1 MVETESGFW
10 PSSEDLM
17 AEGFKPIAEY
27 LKEASGL
34 TSSLFQSKHKYPVL
48 LWPQAGDW
56 IEDTAFQF
64 ETFSSE
70 YSDELPG
77 AISPSTESQIYET
90 LVIEIVKQASSAPA
104 NMICLGRAANNDIVI
119 ANNTVSK
126 LHTYFVVPEEGG
138 SCEIVDAN
146 STNGTVVNNKR
157 LVAYKNKALFNRD
170 NIHFGPSIQMVY
182 LTPDGFY
189 DLLQQLHR
197 SGITF

>member
-1 MVETESGFW
+1 MTGEFR
-10 PSSEDLM
+10 
-17 AEGFKPIAEY
+17 PIVEY

-34 TSSLFQSKHKYPVL
+34 TSSLFKGKHKYPVL

-77 AISPSTESQIYET
+77 EISPTTESQIFET
-90 LVIEIVKQASSAPA
+90 LVIEIAKHASTAPV

-119 ANNTVSK
+119 ANKTVSK
-126 LHTYFVVPEEGG
+126 LHTYFVLSAEGD
-138 SCEIVDAN
+138 SYQIVDAN
-146 STNGTVVNNKR
+146 STNGTLVNNKR
-157 LVAYKNKALFNRD
+157 LVAYKNKPLFNRD
-170 NIHFGPSIQMVY
+170 NIQFGPSIQMVY
-182 LTPDGFY
+182 LTSEGFY

>member
-1 MVETESGFW
+1 MVESFR
-10 PSSEDLM
+10 
-17 AEGFKPIAEY
+17 PIAEY

-34 TSSLFQSKHKYPVL
+34 TSSLFQAKHKYPVL

-70 YSDELPG
+70 YSDEPPG
-77 AISPSTESQIYET
+77 EISPSTESQIYET
-90 LVIEIVKQASSAPA
+90 LVIELAKHGSSAPA

-126 LHTYFVVPEEGG
+126 LHTYFVVSKDGAAYEV
-138 SCEIVDAN
+138 VDAN

-157 LVAYKNKALFNRD
+157 LVAYKNKPLFNRD
-170 NIHFGPSIQMVY
+170 SIQFGPSIQMVY
-182 LTPDGFY
+182 LTPEGFY

>member
-1 MVETESGFW
+1 MAGGFR
-10 PSSEDLM
+10 S
-17 AEGFKPIAEY
+17 IAEY
-27 LKEASGL
+27 LRETSGL
-34 TSSLFQSKHKYPVL
+34 SSSLLQAKHKYPVL

-77 AISPSTESQIYET
+77 EISPATESQIYET
-90 LVIEIVKQASSAPA
+90 LVIAVAKHASSAPA

-126 LHTYFVVPEEGG
+126 LHTYFVVSEEGD

-157 LVAYKNKALFNRD
+157 LVAYKNKPLFNRD

-182 LTPDGFY
+182 LTSEGFY

>member
-1 MVETESGFW
+1 MTGEFR
-10 PSSEDLM
+10 
-17 AEGFKPIAEY
+17 PIVEY

-34 TSSLFQSKHKYPVL
+34 TSSLFQTKYKCPVL

-77 AISPSTESQIYET
+77 EISPSTESQIYET
-90 LVIEIVKQASSAPA
+90 LVIEIAKHASSAPV

-119 ANNTVSK
+119 TNKTVSK
-126 LHTYFVVPEEGG
+126 LHTYFVAPAEED
-138 SCEIVDAN
+138 SYEIVDAN
-146 STNGTVVNNKR
+146 STNGTLVNNKR
-157 LVAYKNKALFNRD
+157 LVAYKNKSLVNRD
-170 NIHFGPSIQMVY
+170 NIQFGPSIQMVY
-182 LTPDGFY
+182 LTSEGFY

>member
-1 MVETESGFW
+1 MVESFR
-10 PSSEDLM
+10 
-17 AEGFKPIAEY
+17 PIAEY

-34 TSSLFQSKHKYPVL
+34 TSSLFQAKHKCPIL

-77 AISPSTESQIYET
+77 EISPSTESQIYET
-90 LVIEIVKQASSAPA
+90 LVIQIAKHASSAPA

-126 LHTYFVVPEEGG
+126 LHTYFVVSKEGD
-138 SCEIVDAN
+138 SCEVVDAN

-157 LVAYKNKALFNRD
+157 LVAYKNKVLFNRD
-170 NIHFGPSIQMVY
+170 SIHFGPSIQMVY
-182 LTPDGFY
+182 LTPEGFY
-189 DLLQQLHR
+189 DLLQQLQR